1 MPHNKTT
8 EMAMKTAIKF
18 LAGLSLLAIAEQA
31 PAQDE
36 KKLRNDPTYSTA
48 NYKHANKAATARRWE
63 RKAEVAVQQPTA
75 TDTRLA
81 DYKKQVPNQ
90 EPAGGIT
97 VEHTPSTDVADRNY
111 KIQRVNQPRETPNET
126 FVKRQ
131 RKGKDNNG
139 SVIGNED

>member
-1 MPHNKTT
+1 
-8 EMAMKTAIKF
+8 MKTAIKI
-18 LAGLSLLAIAEQA
+18 LTGLSLLAVAEQA
-31 PAQDE
+31 CSQDD
-36 KKLRNDPTYSTA
+36 KKLRNDPTYSTG
-48 NYKHANKAATARRWE
+48 NYKHPNKAAAARRWE
-63 RKAEVAVQQPTA
+63 QKTEVAVQQPTPGDA
-75 TDTRLA
+75 RLA

-90 EPAGGIT
+90 QPAGGVT

-139 SVIGNED
+139 SVIGNDD